1 VLKHRLIFGAVLIAL
16 LLLVFYLDDTLDT
29 VRISGFLQELRGG
42 REHLPRGLLLFCV
55 SLIIGPFAAWELSRI
70 LRANGIRATVPIT
83 CLASVVGLCLSYC
96 VPQDTHGPV
105 AIAITSTGLVAV
117 FVGSLAYYS
126 RRRTVEG
133 VCAAAGG
140 AMFAM
145 VYLGLMFGFLLA
157 LRRYHSAWVLLGILA
172 VTKSCDIGAYFTGR
186 ALGRTP
192 LIPWISPKKTVEG
205 FAGGIVLAA
214 LLGLALAAVSQRLAD
229 ITSVPLWL
237 GAACGVIFAVVG
249 QVGDL
254 IASLFKR
261 DAGVKD
267 SSTVLPGF
275 GGVLDVID
283 SPLLVGPVAYWIF
296 TSLPAPG
303 SPI

>member
-1 VLKHRLIFGAVLIAL
+1 
-16 LLLVFYLDDTLDT
+16 
-29 VRISGFLQELRGG
+29 
-42 REHLPRGLLLFCV
+42 
-55 SLIIGPFAAWELSRI
+55 
-70 LRANGIRATVPIT
+70 
-83 CLASVVGLCLSYC
+83 
-96 VPQDTHGPV
+96 
-105 AIAITSTGLVAV
+105 
-117 FVGSLAYYS
+117 
-126 RRRTVEG
+126 VEG